1 MRSFL
6 LLIPTIALAL
16 PPQRPQQA
24 PPPQAVVNLN
34 VIALDSKGQSVM
46 DLQADDLRVQDNG
59 KPQKISSFR
68 RRQSHLATPA
78 ALGPREYANRAGNVI
93 PHATVILFD
102 QLNTQFA
109 DRGYVSNQLVNVLQ
123 KFESPD
129 NLYLYLITTNGS
141 LYPVHGL
148 PGNEEDAAKDS
159 SWTRDIQAK
168 LSEALRIT
176 LAHRPTDLVI
186 DIDARVRA
194 TFETLSMVAARLA
207 AVPGRKTIVWLTH
220 GVPIS
225 LSPARTGLADWID
238 YTPYVEQLSQTLD
251 HADVSI
257 YAVQQSPPGTDTSG
271 QADSGRMSS
280 ANPTGRGGMSS
291 PSDPGAVPGVTGL
304 GSEQTLDEFARLT
317 GGRAWENNDIGGAIK
332 QAVTDAKQSYL
343 VSYTP
348 PPENWDGKYHKIR
361 ITCARKGVKLQAR
374 QGYYAFAEQ
383 ATSGKQEDAAVQ
395 AAIQS
400 PFDAAEI
407 GLRAT
412 ATPQPG
418 PSPAVRLAVR
428 IDLNGVQLTQDG
440 DAFNG
445 ELTARF
451 VEYQNDGA
459 IRQTKP
465 MALKL
470 HFTGPEHQAALKDG
484 FPMDEGLALAPNVE
498 KLRLI
503 VFDTAS
509 SAIGSLTIPV
519 GK

>member
-1 MRSFL
+1 M
-6 LLIPTIALAL
+6 LLIPAIALAL
-16 PPQRPQQA
+16 PPQRPEQA
-24 PPPQAVVNLN
+24 PPPPAVVNLN
-34 VIALDSKGQSVM
+34 VVALDSKGQSVM
-46 DLQADDLRVQDNG
+46 DLEADDLRVWDNG
-59 KPQKISSFR
+59 KPQKISAFR
-68 RRQSHLATPA
+68 RRQSRLSTPA
-78 ALGPREYANRAGNVI
+78 PLGPREYANRAGNVI

-129 NLYLYLITTNGS
+129 NLYLYLITTNGG

-207 AVPGRKTIVWLTH
+207 AVPGRKNIVWLTH

-238 YTPYVEQLSQTLD
+238 YTPFIQQLSQTLD

-257 YAVQQSPPGTDTSG
+257 YAVQQSPPGSNSPG
-271 QADSGRMSS
+271 QADESRMGS
-280 ANPTGRGGMSS
+280 AAAGPAGRGGMAASG
-291 PSDPGAVPGVTGL
+291 DATAPGSGL

-317 GGRAWENNDIGGAIK
+317 GGRAWENNDIGAAIK
-332 QAVTDAKQSYL
+332 QAITDAKQSYL
-343 VSYTP
+343 VSYAP

-361 ITCARKGVKLQAR
+361 VTCARKGIKLQAR

-383 ATSGKQEDAAVQ
+383 ATAKQEDAAVQ
-395 AAIQS
+395 AAMLS

-412 ATPQPG
+412 AEPQPG
-418 PSPAVRLAVR
+418 DPPVLRLAVR
-428 IDLNGVQLTQDG
+428 IDLNGVQLTEAG
-440 DAFNG
+440 NAFTG
-445 ELTARF
+445 ELAARF
-451 VEYQNDGA
+451 VEYQDDGTM
-459 IRQTKP
+459 RQTKP
-465 MALKL
+465 VALKI
-470 HFTGPEHQAALKDG
+470 HFTGEQHQAALKDG
-484 FPMDEGLALAPNVE
+484 FAMEEGLSLAPNVA
-498 KLRLI
+498 KVRLI
-503 VFDTAS
+503 VFDSAS

>member
-1 MRSFL
+1 MLF
-6 LLIPTIALAL
+6 LIPAIAFAL
-16 PPQRPQQA
+16 PPQRPEQA
-24 PPPQAVVNLN
+24 PPPPALVNLN
-34 VIALDSKGQSVM
+34 VIALDAKGQSVM
-46 DLQADDLRVQDNG
+46 DLQADDLRVWDNG

-68 RRQSHLATPA
+68 RRQSRLSAPA

-109 DRGYVSNQLVNVLQ
+109 DRGYVSNQLVHVLQ
-123 KFESPD
+123 QFESPD

-148 PGNEEDAAKDS
+148 PGNEEDATKDS
-159 SWTRDIQAK
+159 SWTRDIQTR
-168 LSEALRIT
+168 LNDALRIT
-176 LAHRPTDLVI
+176 LAHRPTDLMI

-257 YAVQQSPPGTDTSG
+257 YAVQQSPPGTATAG
-271 QADSGRMSS
+271 QADEGRMTSTS
-280 ANPTGRGGMSS
+280 PAGRGGLSG
-291 PSDPGAVPGVTGL
+291 SDPTAVTGVTGL

-332 QAVTDAKQSYL
+332 QAITDAKQSYL
-343 VSYTP
+343 ISYTP

-361 ITCARKGVKLQAR
+361 VTCARKGVKLQAR

-383 ATSGKQEDAAVQ
+383 ATAKQEEAAVQ
-395 AAIQS
+395 AAVQS

-412 ATPQPG
+412 ATPEAGNP
-418 PSPAVRLAVR
+418 PVLRLAVR
-428 IDLNGVQLTQDG
+428 IDLSGVQLAQTG
-440 DAFNG
+440 DAFAG
-445 ELTARF
+445 ELAVRF
-451 VEYQNDGA
+451 VEYQDDGA

-465 MALKL
+465 VALKIHL
-470 HFTGPEHQAALKDG
+470 TGEQHQAALKDG
-484 FPMDEGLALAPNVE
+484 FAMEEGLALAANVE
-498 KLRLI
+498 KVRLI
-503 VFDTAS
+503 VFDSAS

-519 GK
+519 AK

>member
-1 MRSFL
+1 
-6 LLIPTIALAL
+6 
-16 PPQRPQQA
+16 
-24 PPPQAVVNLN
+24 
-34 VIALDSKGQSVM
+34 
-46 DLQADDLRVQDNG
+46 
-59 KPQKISSFR
+59 
-68 RRQSHLATPA
+68 
-78 ALGPREYANRAGNVI
+78 
-93 PHATVILFD
+93 
-102 QLNTQFA
+102 
-109 DRGYVSNQLVNVLQ
+109 
-123 KFESPD
+123 
-129 NLYLYLITTNGS
+129 
-141 LYPVHGL
+141 
-148 PGNEEDAAKDS
+148 
-159 SWTRDIQAK
+159 
-168 LSEALRIT
+168 
-176 LAHRPTDLVI
+176 
-186 DIDARVRA
+186 VRA
-194 TFETLSMVAARLA
+194 TFQTLSMVAARLA

-257 YAVQQSPPGTDTSG
+257 YAVQQSPPGTASSG
-271 QADSGRMSS
+271 QADEGRMSS
-280 ANPTGRGGMSS
+280 ASPAGRGGMSA
-291 PSDPGAVPGVTGL
+291 SDPGAATSVTGL

-317 GGRAWENNDIGGAIK
+317 GGRSWENNDIGGAIK
-332 QAVTDAKQSYL
+332 QAITDAKQSYL
-343 VSYTP
+343 ISYTP

-361 ITCARKGVKLQAR
+361 VTCARKGVKLQTR

-383 ATSGKQEDAAVQ
+383 ATAKQEDAAVQ
-395 AAIQS
+395 AAILS

-418 PSPAVRLAVR
+418 DSPAVRLAVL

-440 DAFNG
+440 DAFTG

-465 MALKL
+465 VALKL

-484 FPMDEGLALAPNVE
+484 FAMDEGLALAANVE
-498 KLRLI
+498 KIRLI

-509 SAIGSLTIPV
+509 SAIGSLTVPV

>member
-1 MRSFL
+1 MRST
-6 LLIPTIALAL
+6 LILVPAIAFAL
-16 PPQRPQQA
+16 PPQRPQQ
-24 PPPQAVVNLN
+24 PPPPPAVVNLN

-46 DLQADDLRVQDNG
+46 DLQAADLRVVDNG

-68 RRQSHLATPA
+68 RRQSHLSAPA
-78 ALGPREYANRAGNVI
+78 ALGPREFANRAGNVI

-109 DRGYVSNQLVNVLQ
+109 DRGYVSNQLVHVLQ
-123 KFESPD
+123 QFESPD

-148 PGNEEDAAKDS
+148 PGNEEDAARDS
-159 SWTRDIQAK
+159 SWTHDIQAR
-168 LSEALRIT
+168 LNDALRIT

-238 YTPYVEQLSQTLD
+238 YTPFVQQLSQTLD

-257 YAVQQSPPGTDTSG
+257 YAVQQSPPGTNSTG
-271 QADSGRMSS
+271 QADQGGMTS
-280 ANPTGRGGMSS
+280 AAARGGLAA
-291 PSDPGAVPGVTGL
+291 PGDPASVTSVTGL

-332 QAVTDAKQSYL
+332 QAITDAKQSYL
-343 VSYTP
+343 ISYTP
-348 PPENWDGKYHKIR
+348 PPENWDGKYHKVR
-361 ITCARKGVKLQAR
+361 VTCARKGVKLQAR

-383 ATSGKQEDAAVQ
+383 AVSGKQEE
-395 AAIQS
+395 AAIQAAMLS

-418 PSPAVRLAVR
+418 DPPVLRLAAR
-428 IDLNGVQLTQDG
+428 IDLNGVQLTQSG
-440 DAFNG
+440 DEFTG
-445 ELTARF
+445 ELAARF
-451 VEYQNDGA
+451 VEYQDDGTM
-459 IRQTKP
+459 RQTKP
-465 MALKL
+465 VALKV
-470 HFTGPEHQAALKDG
+470 HFTGDQHDAALKDG
-484 FPMDEGLALAPNVE
+484 FPMDEGLTLAPKVE
-498 KLRLI
+498 KVRLI
-503 VFDTAS
+503 VFDRTS

>member
-1 MRSFL
+1 MLF
-6 LLIPTIALAL
+6 LIPAIAFAL
-16 PPQRPQQA
+16 PPQRPQQPA
-24 PPPQAVVNLN
+24 PPPAVVNLN

-46 DLQADDLRVQDNG
+46 DLQADDLRVVDNG

-68 RRQSHLATPA
+68 RRQSRLSAPV

-109 DRGYVSNQLVNVLQ
+109 DRGYVSNQLVRVLQ
-123 KFESPD
+123 QYESPD

-159 SWTRDIQAK
+159 EWTRDIQTR
-168 LSEALRIT
+168 LNEALRIT

-186 DIDARVRA
+186 DIDARVHA

-238 YTPYVEQLSQTLD
+238 YTPFIQQLSQTLD

-257 YAVQQSPPGTDTSG
+257 YAVQQSPPGSPATG
-271 QADSGRMSS
+271 QADQGAMTSASS
-280 ANPTGRGGMSS
+280 RGMTAPG
-291 PSDPGAVPGVTGL
+291 DPAATTSVTGL

-332 QAVTDAKQSYL
+332 QAITDAKQSYL
-343 VSYTP
+343 ITYRP
-348 PPENWDGKYHKIR
+348 PPENWDGKYHKVR

-374 QGYYAFAEQ
+374 QGYFAFAEQ
-383 ATSGKQEDAAVQ
+383 AVSGKQEDAA
-395 AAIQS
+395 IQGAMLS

-407 GLRAT
+407 GVRAT
-412 ATPQPG
+412 AAPQPG
-418 PSPAVRLAVR
+418 DPPVLRLNLR
-428 IDLNGVQLTQDG
+428 IDLNGVQLTQSG
-440 DAFNG
+440 DEFTG
-445 ELTARF
+445 ELAARF
-451 VEYQNDGA
+451 VEYQDDGA
-459 IRQTKP
+459 MRQTKP
-465 MALKL
+465 VALKL
-470 HFTGPEHQAALKDG
+470 HFTGAQHEAALKDG
-484 FPMDEGLALAPNVE
+484 FPLEEGLAMAPNVE
-498 KLRLI
+498 KVRFV
-503 VFDTAS
+503 VFDRAS

-519 GK
+519 SK